1 MMKKTLLAL
10 AVTALSANAFAV
22 NLDTPSTPGTQ
33 VFASEIDVTAP
44 VVLGAVAG
52 LPNPNASLLK
62 TEGGLGFALTNS
74 YVRYELS
81 NGATFDTAVVAGDL
95 TSPAAGGGYTQYAG
109 AKTVAGG
116 GTVGSNYV
124 IFNLAA
130 AALATDKLV
139 FAHSAKVTSQS
150 AVTVSYSLHQQAS
163 DAVNKTNALSTKTGT
178 LLSFSKGL
186 VITSAAN
193 TPLEIDAIAQAGK
206 KFVGAATTTPMI
218 TLNLAAAT
226 PAVARIDGSPAV
238 LADLVNLTGTKWTVT
253 GNFSAA
259 KSIAGGDLDTGA
271 AGYKLATDK
280 QSATKTTVDAAE
292 TVSYEVNGTD
302 AIAETAI
309 AATLTPVAATGM
321 KVAPVTISDITRL
334 KNNGKT
340 AKAAFVLKPNGAYKN
355 FVRVSNTGSVATL
368 FTITVTNDAGKST
381 TINMADVAGQS
392 ATAIPAGGSS
402 PQMSIVDIYNAAVA
416 KGFVPAGEGKLRL
429 AVTGA
434 TTGVSLQNYVTSI
447 DGNVLSATS
456 IEDND

>member
-52 LPNPNASLLK
+52 PSNLLASLLK

-81 NGATFDTAVVAGDL
+81 NGATFDTAVVAADL
-95 TSPAAGGGYTQYAG
+95 TSPTYAG

-124 IFNLAA
+124 IFNLGG

-139 FAHSAKVTSQS
+139 FQHSAKVTSQS

-186 VITSAAN
+186 VSTSAAN

-206 KFVGAATTTPMI
+206 KFVGAATKTPMI

-226 PAVARIDGSPAV
+226 PAVARIDGSPAE

-280 QSATKTTVDAAE
+280 QSATKTTVVAAE

-309 AATLTPVAATGM
+309 AATLTPVAASGM

-416 KGFVPAGEGKLRL
+416 KDFALAGDGKLRL
-429 AVTGA
+429 SVTGA

-447 DGNVLSATS
+447 DGNVLSVTS
-456 IEDND
+456 IEANDND